1 MAHDDEVVTRLLA
14 ERGRALTGYAYLLCG
29 QVHDA
34 EDLVQDALVKTFAR
48 RRAGLALES
57 AEAYVR
63 RAILTLYLDGWR
75 KRKRWSGRLPVAAE
89 LSERES
95 HADAVGDRI
104 DVVAALATLPRQQRA
119 CVVLR
124 FYEDRTVAEIADAL
138 GVGDGTV
145 KRYLSLAT
153 RRLEGLLGPIAD
165 DHETELVQTTT
176 ISHLETTTRVET
188 TRHVQTTV
196 VQHTRIQPQAK
207 DRR

>member
-1 MAHDDEVVTRLLA
+1 MARTHDDEVVTRLLA
-14 ERGRALTGYAYLLCG
+14 ERSRALTGYAYLLCG
-29 QVHDA
+29 DVHDA

-48 RRAGLALES
+48 RRAGLALDS

-89 LSERES
+89 PAERAG

-124 FYEDRTVAEIADAL
+124 FYDDRTVAEIAEAL
-138 GVGDGTV
+138 GVGGGTV

-153 RRLEGLLGPIAD
+153 HRLEALLGPIPPHD
-165 DHETELVQTTT
+165 VELVQTT
-176 ISHLETTTRVET
+176 SDARAM
-188 TRHVQTTV
+188 
-196 VQHTRIQPQAK
+196 AK

>member
-1 MAHDDEVVTRLLA
+1 MARTHEDEVVTRLLA
-14 ERGRALTGYAYLLCG
+14 ERSRALTGYAYLLCG
-29 QVHDA
+29 DVHDA

-48 RRAGLALES
+48 RRAGLALDS

-75 KRKRWSGRLPVAAE
+75 KRKRWSGRLPMAAE
-89 LSERES
+89 PAERAG

-104 DVVAALATLPRQQRA
+104 DVVAALAALPRQQRA

-124 FYEDRTVAEIADAL
+124 FYDDRTVAEIAETL

-153 RRLEGLLGPIAD
+153 HRLEALLGPIPPHD
-165 DHETELVQTTT
+165 VELVQTT
-176 ISHLETTTRVET
+176 SDARAM
-188 TRHVQTTV
+188 
-196 VQHTRIQPQAK
+196 AK